1 MKIVKINY
9 MQNAPK
15 KRVYDCSIGDGY
27 QKMAHGSLPDVD
39 IDFAADR
46 REEVKH
52 YLERRYNKDG
62 LQRVF
67 SAGTFTTV
75 KIKTGIKDVGRTHR
89 VPVGSANY
97 ITAMLDDD
105 NMTWTDFMRFAFK
118 NKRVKEF
125 VEKYFDTFE
134 EIPPLMGE
142 TRSAGIH
149 ASAVIV
155 TPEYVKG
162 KKVSCFDLL
171 PIRKMDGLL
180 VSEISGNDIDAIGIL
195 KCDALAIQ
203 ELTRLSDMLHLI
215 ETRYSR
221 KLTILQ
227 IVTNELDKT
236 EVYDL
241 ISKGYTQG
249 VFQMSGEGI
258 TRFIKQLKPACIDDM
273 IAMVAIYRPGA
284 LSSGAAMAYVDYK
297 NNPEIEPNYL
307 WGTYDT
313 LKSTHGQI
321 IYQEQVAELARKIG
335 GLTLGEGVNLVK
347 ALSKK
352 KLEKVRKFK
361 TKFFEGAKKNGCP
374 DEAAKQ
380 IWDDTEK
387 ASTYLFNKSHS
398 TAYGLTAFVGAWIKT
413 YYPMPF
419 YSVVLRDVK
428 DEKLPAVMN
437 EIEQF
442 GQVKLCQPDINISGR
457 NFVPDYDNNRIYWS
471 LARIK
476 WVGLT
481 AVDYIVKERQNY
493 GKFTDMEEFIGRMF
507 RGRLDKKSKKEKT
520 EDDRNPVNIRV
531 VRMLIYAGAFD
542 ECEHLQ
548 SVCDRYKLLQKAMEM
563 LGGEIN
569 ESEVPP
575 AKIDKHYFWSQLQIT
590 YTGFGN
596 IDYKAIWKS
605 FNVNTSNKWL
615 DFNDLNGSP
624 IEKDTRVTAATIIE
638 VHDKTYTSRR
648 DGSIQHYG
656 KILLQQNTQTSQLTI
671 WGDAWLENQDLFIGR
686 EKDIV
691 AATVMVKYSD
701 YDSKNVLQI
710 NKGAFVG
717 TIKQ

>member
-1 MKIVKINY
+1 
-9 MQNAPK
+9 
-15 KRVYDCSIGDGY
+15 
-27 QKMAHGSLPDVD
+27 MAAFQTEVD

-105 NMTWTDFMRFAFK
+105 SMTWTDFMRFAFK

-125 VEKYFDTFE
+125 IEKYFDTFE

-380 IWDDTEK
+380 IWDDTEE

-481 AVDYIVKERQNY
+481 AVDCIVKERQNY

-507 RGRLDKKSKKEKT
+507 RGRLDKKSKKEKA
-520 EDDRNPVNIRV
+520 EDDRNSVNIRV

-548 SVCDRYKLLQKAMEM
+548 SVCDRYRLLKKAMKM

-575 AKIDKHYFWSQLQIT
+575 AKVDKHYFWSQLQIT

-605 FNVNTSNKWL
+605 FNINTSNKWL

>member
-1 MKIVKINY
+1 MVAF
-9 MQNAPK
+9 QTE
-15 KRVYDCSIGDGY
+15 
-27 QKMAHGSLPDVD
+27 VD
-39 IDFAADR
+39 IDFVADR

-89 VPVGSANY
+89 IPVGSANY

-105 NMTWTDFMRFAFK
+105 SMTWTDFMRFAFK

-125 VEKYFDTFE
+125 IEKYFDTFE

-249 VFQMSGEGI
+249 VFQMSSEGI

-476 WVGLT
+476 WIGLT

-507 RGRLDKKSKKEKT
+507 RGRLDKKSKKEKA

-548 SVCDRYKLLQKAMEM
+548 SVCDRYKLLKKAMEM

-575 AKIDKHYFWSQLQIT
+575 AKVDKHYFWSQLQIT
-590 YTGFGN
+590 YAGFGN